1 MTFGILMNMSTEQST
16 DSNAAH
22 GDPKAQ
28 GNAQSG
34 DADSGQH
41 EGADQSRQPV
51 PNYDARPIHRPG
63 PVIPATTIE
72 FPEPDLSPEDPAM
85 GHASNVRESV
95 AGARRLVVKIGSSSL
110 TDDDGLVNPDRIDI
124 IADALEARM
133 DRGTDIIVVSSGA
146 VACGMG
152 PLELSQRPTD
162 LATKQAAASVGQVL
176 LAQEWARSFAR
187 YGRTIGQVLLT
198 ASDAGRRDR
207 ARNAQRT
214 IDRLRQLKA
223 VPIVN
228 ENDTV
233 ATSEMRFGD
242 NDRLAAL
249 VSHLAFADALVLL
262 SDVDGLYDRNPAE
275 PGAQFIPEVKGSK
288 DLRGVAAGDG
298 GRLGTGGMAAK
309 VSAARLASR
318 AGVPVLLT
326 STENIGAALDEANVG
341 TAFWP
346 QEDRLSA
353 WKFWVLY
360 AAESVGRV
368 HLDEGAVKAV
378 VEQNRSLLGVGITH
392 IEGDF
397 SQGKIVDI
405 VGPDGQLVGRGEVNY
420 DSAMLEGLI
429 GRPTSDLPEFAHRPV
444 IHTDYLSTY
453 SNRQQL

>member
-1 MTFGILMNMSTEQST
+1 MAGILAGMSHADNEDNFAHPADEREASSAAFGLGYPGPTE
-16 DSNAAH
+16 AAE
-22 GDPKAQ
+22 PFIPV
-28 GNAQSG
+28 
-34 DADSGQH
+34 
-41 EGADQSRQPV
+41 EGYGTRPV
-51 PNYDARPIHRPG
+51 HRPG
-63 PVIPATTIE
+63 PVVPATTIE
-72 FPEPDLSPEDPAM
+72 FPDAEIEENHPAM
-85 GHASNVRESV
+85 GHDSKFRDEIA
-95 AGARRLVVKIGSSSL
+95 AARRIVVKIGSSSL
-110 TDDDGLVNPDRIDI
+110 TDDDGRVDPRRIDI

-133 DRGTDIIVVSSGA
+133 ARGTDVVVVSSGA

-152 PLELSQRPTD
+152 PLQLNQKPTD

-198 ASDAGRRDR
+198 ASDAGVRDR

-233 ATSEMRFGD
+233 ATSNMRFGD
-242 NDRLAAL
+242 NDRLAAV
-249 VSHLAFADALVLL
+249 VSHLVFADALFLL
-262 SDVDGLYDRNPAE
+262 SDVDGLFDRNPAE
-275 PGAQFIPEVKGSK
+275 PGAQFVPEVKSGK

-326 STENIGAALDEANVG
+326 AMDNIGAALNDAKVG
-341 TAFWP
+341 TCFWP

-360 AAESVGRV
+360 AAESHGRL
-368 HLDEGAVKAV
+368 HLDAGAVRAISDSR
-378 VEQNRSLLGVGITH
+378 NSLLPVGITRV
-392 IEGDF
+392 EGDF
-397 SQGKIVDI
+397 SQGQVVDI
-405 VGPDGQLVGRGEVNY
+405 VGDDGQLVGRGEVSY
-420 DSAMLEGLI
+420 DSTMLDGMI
-429 GRPTSDLPEFAHRPV
+429 GKSTRELPDIAQRPV
-444 IHTDYLSTY
+444 VHADYLSTY
-453 SNRQQL
+453 SNRAQLPR

>member
-1 MTFGILMNMSTEQST
+1 MSTSNSDKDGVPY
-16 DSNAAH
+16 DS
-22 GDPKAQ
+22 
-28 GNAQSG
+28 AQSG
-34 DADSGQH
+34 LVYAGPAEISP
-41 EGADQSRQPV
+41 EIYPPV
-51 PNYDARPIHRPG
+51 PNYGTRPVHEPG
-63 PVIPATTIE
+63 PVVPATSVE
-72 FPEPDLSPEDPAM
+72 FPEPQADPDDPAM
-85 GHASNVRESV
+85 GHSSDVRGDLSH
-95 AGARRLVVKIGSSSL
+95 ARRLVVKIGSSSL
-110 TDDDGLVNPDRIDI
+110 TNDDGLVDPARIDM

-133 DRGTDIIVVSSGA
+133 ARGTDVIVVSSGA

-198 ASDAGRRDR
+198 ASDAAQRDR

-249 VSHLAFADALVLL
+249 VSHLAYADACVLL

-275 PGAQFIPEVKGSK
+275 PDANFIPEVKSAK
-288 DLRGVAAGDG
+288 DLRGVVAGDG

-326 STENIGAALDEANVG
+326 STENIGAALDTAQVG
-341 TAFWP
+341 TCFWP
-346 QEDRLSA
+346 DRDRLGA

-360 AAESVGRV
+360 AADSHGRV
-368 HLDEGAVKAV
+368 HLDDGAVRAV
-378 VEQNRSLLGVGITH
+378 TEGHKSLLAVGITDV
-392 IEGDF
+392 EGDF
-397 SQGKIVDI
+397 SQGDIVDI
-405 VGPDGQLVGRGEVNY
+405 VNSDGALVGRGEVAY
-420 DSAMLEGLI
+420 DSTMLQGMI
-429 GRPTSDLPEFAHRPV
+429 GQPTKELPDLARRPV
-444 IHTDYLSTY
+444 IHADYMSHY
-453 SNRQQL
+453 SNRASLR

>member
-1 MTFGILMNMSTEQST
+1 MASSKHPRNT
-16 DSNAAH
+16 DPASHQTDGDRAFDSAALGLAH
-22 GDPKAQ
+22 
-28 GNAQSG
+28 SG
-34 DADSGQH
+34 PL
-41 EGADQSRQPV
+41 EGPIEPAYPV
-51 PNYDARPIHRPG
+51 PSYGVRPIHRPG

-72 FPEPDLSPEDPAM
+72 FPEPAVDPEDPAM
-85 GHASNVRESV
+85 GHSSTVRQDI
-95 AGARRLVVKIGSSSL
+95 ARARRLVVKIGSSSL
-110 TDDDGLVNPDRIDI
+110 TDEDGLVNPDRIDI

-133 DRGTDIIVVSSGA
+133 DRGTDLIVVSSGA

-214 IDRLRQLKA
+214 IDRLRQLGA

-275 PGAQFIPEVKGSK
+275 PDANFIPEVRGAK
-288 DLRGVAAGDG
+288 DLRGVVAGDG

-326 STENIGAALDEANVG
+326 STENVGAALDAANVG

-360 AAESVGRV
+360 AASSEGRL
-368 HLDEGAVKAV
+368 HLDAGAVEAV
-378 VEQNRSLLGVGITH
+378 TRKHRSLLPVGITA
-392 IEGDF
+392 IEGKF
-397 SQGKIVDI
+397 TQGKIVDI
-405 VGPDGQLVGRGEVNY
+405 VDPEGKLVGRGEVNY
-420 DSAMLEGLI
+420 DSEMLEGMI
-429 GRPTSDLPEFAHRPV
+429 GKSTADLPDIAKRPAV
-444 IHTDYLSTY
+444 HTDYLSTY
-453 SNRQQL
+453 SNRHRL

>member
-1 MTFGILMNMSTEQST
+1 MPTENNKEEAARSRDDITFSS
-16 DSNAAH
+16 AA
-22 GDPKAQ
+22 
-28 GNAQSG
+28 SG
-34 DADSGQH
+34 LTYSGPA
-41 EGADQSRQPV
+41 EVAQPV
-51 PNYDARPIHRPG
+51 EAVSSYGVRPVHQPG
-63 PVIPATTIE
+63 PVVPATSIE
-72 FPEPDLSPEDPAM
+72 FPDPEIDEDHPAM
-85 GHASNVRESV
+85 GHESRWREEI
-95 AGARRLVVKIGSSSL
+95 AGARRIVVKIGSSSL
-110 TDDDGLVNPDRIDI
+110 TDDEGRVDPKRIDT

-133 DRGTDIIVVSSGA
+133 ARGTDVIVVSSGA

-152 PLELSQRPTD
+152 PLELAQRPTD

-198 ASDAGRRDR
+198 ASDAGVRDR

-233 ATSEMRFGD
+233 ATVDMRFGD

-249 VSHLAFADALVLL
+249 VSHLAFADALFLL
-262 SDVDGLYDRNPAE
+262 SDVDGLFDRNPAE
-275 PGAQFIPEVKGSK
+275 PGAKFVPEVKSGK
-288 DLRGVAAGDG
+288 DLRGVIAGDG

-326 STENIGAALDEANVG
+326 SMDNIGAALDDAQVG
-341 TAFWP
+341 TCFWP

-360 AAESVGRV
+360 SADASGRL
-368 HLDEGAVKAV
+368 HLDEGAVEAV
-378 VEQNRSLLGVGITH
+378 AKGHKSLLAVGITRV
-392 IEGDF
+392 EGDF
-397 SQGKIVDI
+397 SQGNIVDI
-405 VGPDGQLVGRGEVNY
+405 VGPDGELVGRGEVNY
-420 DSAMLEGLI
+420 DSTMLDGMI
-429 GRPTSDLPEFAHRPV
+429 GRPTSELPDFARRPV
-444 IHTDYLSTY
+444 IHADYLSTY
-453 SNRQQL
+453 SNRAQLPS

>member
-1 MTFGILMNMSTEQST
+1 MSSSES
-16 DSNAAH
+16 DVAA
-22 GDPKAQ
+22 DKEFSS
-28 GNAQSG
+28 AQSAFSYAG
-34 DADSGQH
+34 PG
-41 EGADQSRQPV
+41 EMTPEPVKPV
-51 PNYDARPIHRPG
+51 PTYGQRPVHEPG
-63 PVIPATTIE
+63 PVVPATSIE
-72 FPEPDLSPEDPAM
+72 FPEPEADEDDPAM
-85 GHASNVRESV
+85 GHDSSVRSDI
-95 AGARRLVVKIGSSSL
+95 AHARRLVVKIGSSSL
-110 TDDDGLVNPDRIDI
+110 TDDDGRVDPNQIDM

-133 DRGTDIIVVSSGA
+133 ARDTDLIVVSSGA

-152 PLELSQRPTD
+152 PLELAQRPTD

-198 ASDAGRRDR
+198 ASDAAERDR

-249 VSHLAFADALVLL
+249 VSHLAFADACVLL

-275 PGAQFIPEVKGSK
+275 PGAQFIAEVKTSK
-288 DLRGVAAGDG
+288 DLKGVAAGDG

-326 STENIGAALDEANVG
+326 STENIGAALDTAEVG
-341 TAFWP
+341 TCFWP
-346 QEDRLSA
+346 DQDRLSA

-360 AAESVGRV
+360 AADSYGQL
-368 HLDEGAVKAV
+368 HLDAGAVRAV
-378 VEQNRSLLGVGITH
+378 TENHKSLLSVGITKV
-392 IEGDF
+392 EGDF
-397 SQGKIVDI
+397 SQRDVVDL
-405 VGPDGQLVGRGEVNY
+405 VGPDGKIVGRGEVAY
-420 DSAMLEGLI
+420 DSAMLHDLI
-429 GRPTSDLPEFAHRPV
+429 GQSTSDLPEFARRPV
-444 IHTDYLSTY
+444 VHADYMSHY
-453 SNRQQL
+453 SNRAQLRG